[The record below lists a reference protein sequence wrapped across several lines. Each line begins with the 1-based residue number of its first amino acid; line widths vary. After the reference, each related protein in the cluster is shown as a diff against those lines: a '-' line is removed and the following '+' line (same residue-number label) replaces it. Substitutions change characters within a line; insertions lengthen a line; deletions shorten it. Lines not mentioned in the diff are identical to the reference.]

1 MSADWKPIWQ
11 NIKSWHEAGRNIA
24 LATVVDTW
32 GSSPRPVGSFMII
45 DDMGHM
51 EGSVSGGCIE
61 GSVITAAGEV
71 MASGSPQMLDFT
83 ISNDQAWDVGLSCGG
98 RVRVL
103 VETIAGKLPFIDKIL
118 MARGPV
124 ILTTDCHTGATGFA
138 QGADNAGKSRLT
150 EQDGAVVFRQIL
162 EQPLQ
167 MMIIGAVHITQAMVK
182 IAESLDIAVT
192 VIDPRTS
199 FASPDRFQGIDL
211 CTDWP
216 DEALAA
222 RQITSGTAIVTLT
235 HDPKLDDPALEVAL
249 NSDAFYIA
257 SLGSKKTHAARV
269 ERLMESGFDAQ
280 QIARIHGPA
289 GLAIGAKTPA
299 EIALSV
305 MAQMISV
312 YRRETN
318 IKQSK
323 GGDCHAIGGNSSSE
337 RVANDSSPHQT
348 KKDPGL

>member
-45 DDMGHM
+45 DQDGNM

-61 GSVITAAGEV
+61 GAVIMAAGEV
-71 MASGSPQMLDFT
+71 MTSGRPRIVDFT

-103 VETIAGKLPFIDKIL
+103 VETIAEKLPFIDKIL
-118 MARGPV
+118 MAGGPV
-124 ILTTDCHTGATGFA
+124 VLTTDCHTGATGFA
-138 QGADNAGKSRLT
+138 AGARAGDKSRLV
-150 EQDGAVVFRQIL
+150 EEGDQVVFRQIL

-167 MMIIGAVHITQAMVK
+167 LMIIGAVHITQAMV
-182 IAESLDIAVT
+182 IMAQSLDIAVT

-199 FASPDRFQGIDL
+199 FASPDRFRDIDL

-216 DEALAA
+216 DEALTA

-269 ERLMESGFDAQ
+269 ERLMERGFDKK

-289 GLAIGAKTPA
+289 GLTIGAKTPA

-305 MAQMISV
+305 MAQMIAT
-312 YRRETN
+312 YR
-318 IKQSK
+318 Q
-323 GGDCHAIGGNSSSE
+323 GGDRHAIGGNSSSE

-348 KKDPGL
+348 KKDSAL